1 MLHTLT
7 PERPNLHGHFSRD
20 LAPVLTID
28 PGDSVH
34 FQCLDSRWGLEP
46 HNGTDLNRR
55 EVEGRDPDL
64 DKGHAL
70 TGPVAIRGTNPGM
83 TLEVKINE
91 IRVGDWGF
99 TFAGGW
105 HSEWNDRLD
114 VGTKGVCHVWS
125 FDAERQMG
133 CDQHGYGVR
142 LRPFMGIYGLAP
154 AEPGIHSTTPPR
166 RVGGNIDCKELIA
179 GSTLYLPIEVE
190 GALFSV
196 GDGHAVQGDGELSI
210 TAIECPMERVDLTF
224 NLRDDFPLDAPIA
237 LTPAGWVTLGFNHDL
252 DEAVVMALES
262 MLTLMKRLY
271 GLERLDAL
279 ALASLVVDMR
289 VTQMVN
295 HVRGAHA
302 VLRPDAIRLPR

>member
-1 MLHTLT
+1 MFHTLT
-7 PERPNLHGHFSRD
+7 AERPNLHGHFSCD

-34 FQCLDSRWGLEP
+34 FQCLDAEWGLEP
-46 HNGTDLNRR
+46 HNGIDRNRC
-55 EVEGRDPDL
+55 EVKGRDPVL
-64 DKGHAL
+64 DNGHAL
-70 TGPVAIRGTNPGM
+70 TGPVAIRGANPGM

-91 IRVGDWGF
+91 IR
-99 TFAGGW
+99 
-105 HSEWNDRLD
+105 
-114 VGTKGVCHVWS
+114 
-125 FDAERQMG
+125 
-133 CDQHGYGVR
+133 
-142 LRPFMGIYGLAP
+142 
-154 AEPGIHSTTPPR
+154 
-166 RVGGNIDCKELIA
+166 
-179 GSTLYLPIEVE
+179 VE

-196 GDGHAVQGDGELSI
+196 GDGHAVQGDGELSV
-210 TAIECPMERVDLTF
+210 TAIECPMDRVGLTF

-252 DEAVVMALES
+252 DEAVVTALES

-295 HVRGAHA
+295 QVRGAHA
-302 VLRPDAIRLPR
+302 VLRPDAIGLPR